1 MPRKPRNPKN
11 AFYRLD
17 YERGDEN
24 KGVTRKVVKPAKPA
38 IKAVYKAL
46 NAKVEIARKR
56 NNARR
61 VKPPYV
67 TPYLLNAVATVVN
80 LPAIDKAQ
88 VRDHHAPVVVIDA
101 RLVVRKVG
109 ETLHLRPDNT
119 VRARLITLATLD
131 KRVGKVSY
139 LRYLANNH
147 PNAVKGHPDAY
158 KVILFRTK

>member
-1 MPRKPRNPKN
+1 MSRK
-11 AFYRLD
+11 
-17 YERGDEN
+17 
-24 KGVTRKVVKPAKPA
+24 RKVTPKGG
-38 IKAVYKAL
+38 KAVLTTVGKAL
-46 NAKVEIARKR
+46 TAKVEGSIKV
-56 NNARR
+56 NKARR
-61 VKPPYV
+61 VKPPYL
-67 TPYLLNAVATVVN
+67 TPYLLSAVAKVLT
-80 LPAIDKAQ
+80 LPACDKAE
-88 VRDHHAPVVVIDA
+88 VRDRNAPVVVIDA
-101 RLVVRKVG
+101 RQVVRKVG

>member
-1 MPRKPRNPKN
+1 LPPARVGVSAIPPTLTKGNPMSRKTP
-11 AFYRLD
+11 A
-17 YERGDEN
+17 
-24 KGVTRKVVKPAKPA
+24 TRKGGKTVVK
-38 IKAVYKAL
+38 AVSKAL
-46 NAKVEIARKR
+46 TAKVEASRKA
-56 NNARR
+56 NKARR

-67 TPYLLNAVATVVN
+67 TPYLLTAISKVLA

-131 KRVGKVSY
+131 NRVGKVSY

-158 KVILFRTK
+158 KVILFRQK